1 MITKQA
7 LLERIYTYL
16 SGKIDILANDNP
28 MIGFVR
34 PLIVKGLKRKL
45 AKFGSFMDDFAED
58 DGTFAMKCLRCS
70 TSRVTKKYVGEKF
83 DMNKAREVKEMYKS
97 IIPDKYTLADV
108 YVAINSQYHDYAVL
122 FKSWF
127 GNSSD
132 HKIIESAVN
141 FWFRDDDCPECKVW
155 DYFKD

>member
-1 MITKQA
+1 MFHI
-7 LLERIYTYL
+7 E
-16 SGKIDILANDNP
+16 GN
-28 MIGFVR
+28 
-34 PLIVKGLKRKL
+34 
-45 AKFGSFMDDFAED
+45 
-58 DGTFAMKCLRCS
+58 
-70 TSRVTKKYVGEKF
+70 KKYVGEKF

-155 DYFKD
+155 DHFKD